1 MRKFPWG
8 VLPPGLRQTNALR
21 WATSECGMVDA
32 ARREPQRAQPSGGTS
47 SWSSGMVEL
56 KRSLTSVFIAAAVM
70 TGSGVVASA
79 NHVRID
85 APAVPSVLTPPT
97 VPTPAQTL
105 QAEEIKADVVRANVI
120 YANKLQADQVRGT
133 VYQGR
138 QVKVSDS
145 RGRIRAPEVVASVI
159 YADEISANTV
169 VADQVYVREL
179 DRR

>member
-1 MRKFPWG
+1 MADAR
-8 VLPPGLRQTNALR
+8 RYERA
-21 WATSECGMVDA
+21 ATSTTF
-32 ARREPQRAQPSGGTS
+32 RRYTV
-47 SWSSGMVEL
+47 MVER
-56 KRSLTSVFIAAAVM
+56 KRLLTSAFIAAAVM
-70 TGSGVVASA
+70 TGSGIAASA

-85 APAVPSVLTPPT
+85 APVVPGVVAPPP
-97 VPTPAQTL
+97 VPTPPQTL

-120 YANKLQADQVRGT
+120 YANKLRADQIRGT

-145 RGRIRAPEVVASVI
+145 QGRIRAPEVVASVI